1 MALLEVKNIS
11 HSYGDKVLYE
21 NSSFEVFKGEHVG
34 LVGRNGSGK
43 TTLLNSIQGEI
54 IPDKGE
60 IKWQKGINVGYL
72 DQYLNIDSTLT
83 IFEYLKSAFN
93 KLYEINNKLNKLYE
107 QMSTE
112 FSDEIFEESTKY
124 QNILEENEFYDIE
137 SRIMKVAEGL
147 GITSFGINKSLNQ
160 LSGGQKAKVILAKL
174 LLQKPDMLLLDE
186 PTNFL
191 DKEHIEWLKNYLKS
205 FKGAFIVIS
214 HDFEFL
220 DEITTVIVDIEFGTI
235 KKYTGNFSKFIKQ
248 KGLQRET
255 YIREFKAQQREI
267 KKHEDFIAKNRVR
280 ASTARQAQSRIKIL
294 DKMKKI
300 PPPENYPKPSFQFKC
315 SPLGCYK
322 PLIVKNLQVGY
333 THSLLPRIS
342 FEVKP
347 QEKIVITGFNGVGK
361 STLLKTLI
369 GEIRAISGFYHF
381 SEGTDVAYFEQELVW
396 ENPNESALEILRDKF
411 PNFDQTQIRKHL
423 SKCGLKSEHVFQ
435 PINTLSGGEQAKVKV
450 CILTLTK
457 CNFLILDEPTN
468 HLDSDAKEVLKN
480 ELERWPGTL
489 ILVSHERSFY
499 KDWCDRIINIKK

>member
-11 HSYGDKVLYE
+11 HSYGDKILYE

-43 TTLLNSIQGEI
+43 TTLLNSIQGEV

-72 DQYLNIDSTLT
+72 DQYLNIDGKLT

-93 KLYEINNKLNKLYE
+93 KLYEINDKLNKLYE

-124 QNILEENEFYDIE
+124 QNILEESEFYDIE

-191 DKEHIEWLKNYLKS
+191 DKEHIEWLKNYLKT

-267 KKHEDFIAKNRVR
+267 KKHEEFIAKNRVR

-300 PPPENYPKPSFQFKC
+300 PPPENCPKLNFQFKC

-369 GEIRAISGFYHF
+369 GEIRAISGFHHF
-381 SEGTDVAYFEQELVW
+381 SEGTDVAYFEQELIW
-396 ENPNESALEILRDKF
+396 DNPNESALEILRDKF
-411 PNFDQTQIRKHL
+411 PNFDQTQIRKYL

-435 PINTLSGGEQAKVKV
+435 PINTLSGGEQAKVKI

-480 ELERWPGTL
+480 ELEKWPGTL
-489 ILVSHERSFY
+489 ILVSHDKSFY
-499 KDWCDRIINIKK
+499 KDWCDRIIDIKR